1 MELIIQTYGKIMLTV
16 VIVISLLVLLLTI
29 SFSGK
34 KGIRSIVGAVA
45 GINITDHID
54 HQEAQVM
61 NQYAKILFPKV
72 EAIGEIHRNKEFSIN
87 DIVCVAD
94 NKKSYRIYLLS
105 ILDENEQ
112 DAIQINKIS
121 RTTLG
126 YVIHQPGTY
135 LFLIR
140 LSGEKE
146 CLVEIKKRIE

>member
-45 GINITDHID
+45 DNYTIHYID
-54 HQEAQVM
+54 QPKSQVM
-61 NQYAKILFPKV
+61 NQYAKILSPIV
-72 EAIGEIHRNKEFSIN
+72 EVKEEIYRNKEFSLN
-87 DIVCVAD
+87 DIVCSAD
-94 NKKSYRIYLLS
+94 SKTSYHIYLLS
-105 ILDENEQ
+105 VLDENEQ